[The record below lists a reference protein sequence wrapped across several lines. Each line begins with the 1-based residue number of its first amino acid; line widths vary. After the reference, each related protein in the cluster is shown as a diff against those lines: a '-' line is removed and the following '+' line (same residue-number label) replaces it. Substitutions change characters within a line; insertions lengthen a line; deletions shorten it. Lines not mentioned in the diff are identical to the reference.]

1 MRIPHYIMLLV
12 YRVSWLV
19 KLLASAVR
27 VFVCKSSRS
36 GLEVIEGF
44 LLTLVRVLPARFVD
58 RDAVT
63 RLPFSRLSTSFE
75 QPMKCFV
82 HVTALFWF
90 HL

>member
-1 MRIPHYIMLLV
+1 MRIPHYIVLLV

-63 RLPFSRLSTSFE
+63 RWQLSRFSTGLE
-75 QPMKCFV
+75 QLMKYFV
-82 HVTALFWF
+82 YVTALLRF
-90 HL
+90 HA